1 MNHRWSELL
10 AAETITAAGTKTIDI
25 DLVDPI
31 TRISV
36 MVKLTNNGST
46 PTAHPAAAITRIEIV
61 DGSDILASL
70 SGYECQ
76 ALSFYHARQNPYAN
90 LIYLNDVMALMEYD
104 IYFGRW
110 LYDPEIAFDPK
121 QFKNPQI
128 KITHNLALG
137 GSVPDSMDLRVRADV
152 FDEKVITPLG
162 FLQNKEIYSYS
173 LASSGNEYIDIPT
186 DNVIRKLMVMS
197 RANAKAPYEQYNQVK
212 ITEEQDKK
220 VIAEGYVSDFQKVL
234 LSDLPLVSD
243 LLYGA
248 SSLAGVVHYITPTFD
263 SYPSLNAE
271 GVNAQVYA
279 EAFVNGGQKTIH
291 SDVATNFHGLYS
303 GRCPHG
309 ALAWDMGDQ
318 KVIEDWWQA
327 DKLVS
332 ARIKITAGSSV
343 EAASTAQVVLQ
354 QYRKYKV

>member
-186 DNVIRKLMVMS
+186 DNVI
-197 RANAKAPYEQYNQVK
+197 
-212 ITEEQDKK
+212 
-220 VIAEGYVSDFQKVL
+220 
-234 LSDLPLVSD
+234 
-243 LLYGA
+243 
-248 SSLAGVVHYITPTFD
+248 
-263 SYPSLNAE
+263 
-271 GVNAQVYA
+271 
-279 EAFVNGGQKTIH
+279 
-291 SDVATNFHGLYS
+291 
-303 GRCPHG
+303 
-309 ALAWDMGDQ
+309 
-318 KVIEDWWQA
+318 
-327 DKLVS
+327 
-332 ARIKITAGSSV
+332 
-343 EAASTAQVVLQ
+343 
-354 QYRKYKV
+354 